1 MTVKE
6 LLSKKGGEI
15 ISLESDNT
23 VESAIR
29 TLNNRNI
36 SAVIV
41 TDSGKTTGIFT
52 ERDVVKCYVKHEG
65 KSFSDIK
72 LADTVTKD
80 LIVAEAD
87 EDIADVMW
95 VMIEKNIRHI
105 PVVDGGKIIGILSIR
120 DLLKTQLSK
129 LEAEIHYL
137 KDYIAGANY

>member
-1 MTVKE
+1 MTVRE

-23 VESAIR
+23 VESAIK
-29 TLNNRNI
+29 TLYNRNI

-41 TDSGKTTGIFT
+41 TDGGKTTGIFT
-52 ERDVVKCYVKHEG
+52 ERDIVKCYVQHEG

-72 LADTVTKD
+72 LADTKTKD
-80 LIVAEAD
+80 LIVAEAN

-95 VMIEKNIRHI
+95 VMIEKKIRHI

-137 KDYIAGANY
+137 KDYIAGAY